1 MKSLLKLASVRA
13 ARVDSSATVMEAID
27 AMSKAAVGA
36 VLVLEGDVLKGV
48 FTERDVM
55 LRVVREN
62 RDAETTPVK
71 DVMTSPVASVRKD
84 EANPDDIL
92 QTMLEGHFRHLPIIG
107 EDGKVEGVISIRHL
121 LQRKVEDL
129 TREVDSLE
137 AYMTADGI
145 GG

>member
-27 AMSKAAVGA
+27 AMSQGGVGA

-55 LRVVREN
+55 MRVVREK

-71 DVMTSPVASVRKD
+71 DVMTSPVASIRKD
-84 EANPDDIL
+84 ELNPDDML
-92 QTMLEGHFRHLPIIG
+92 QTMLERHFRHLPIIG